1 MHTLSMPFGSMPFGS
16 LLSGPLL
23 SGRPRRRATR
33 LLGLAVAG
41 ALTLSGCSDATTGA
55 DPSSAGSTSSSAS
68 ESPSP
73 SESSSA
79 STEPTPYLPVRDG
92 VDLTAQGSE
101 LAVGDHAVVAFEP
114 RQDEVGVLDIKVTR
128 LEKTTFEKSFSG
140 WQLDATTRKSNPYFV
155 HATVK
160 NIGGTDLGG
169 RKVPLYI
176 VDGRNTLVEAS
187 DFASTF
193 RPCPSKALPKT
204 FENGDRTKVCLVYL
218 SPRNGELTAVS
229 FRPTEDFNP
238 IIWTGEVRPLGSG
251 SAKKKN
257 KPRTGDS

>member
-1 MHTLSMPFGSMPFGS
+1 VHTLSM
-16 LLSGPLL
+16 LSGPL
-23 SGRPRRRATR
+23 SSSRPRRLGARV
-33 LLGLAVAG
+33 LGLALVGSLA
-41 ALTLSGCSDATTGA
+41 LSGCSDATTGD
-55 DPSSAGSTSSSAS
+55 DPSAAGSTSSSAS
-68 ESPSP
+68 ESPSGSATP
-73 SESSSA
+73 SESASSSA
-79 STEPTPYLPVRDG
+79 STEATPYLPVRDG

-155 HATVK
+155 HATVQ
-160 NIGGTDLGG
+160 NVGGTDLGG

-176 VDGRNTLVEAS
+176 VDGRNTLIEAS

-193 RPCPSKALPKT
+193 RPCPSKPLPRG

-218 SPRNGELTAVS
+218 SPRDGELTAVS

-238 IIWTGEVRPLGSG
+238 IIWTGEVQPLGSDK
-251 SAKKKN
+251 ATKDRKKKSRKAN
-257 KPRTGDS
+257 S

>member
-1 MHTLSMPFGSMPFGS
+1 VHTLSM
-16 LLSGPLL
+16 LCGPL
-23 SGRPRRRATR
+23 SSARRPRRRAAR
-33 LLGLAVAG
+33 LLGLAVVG
-41 ALTLSGCSDATTGA
+41 ALTVSGCSQATTGD
-55 DPSSAGSTSSSAS
+55 DPSAAGSTSTSASDSPTPS
-68 ESPSP
+68 ESPT
-73 SESSSA
+73 ESSSP
-79 STEPTPYLPVRDG
+79 STEATPYLPVRDG

-101 LAVGDHAVVAFEP
+101 LALGDHAVVAFEP

-155 HATVK
+155 HATVE

-176 VDGRNTLVEAS
+176 VDGRNTLIEAS

-193 RPCPSKALPKT
+193 QPCPSKPLPRN

-218 SPRNGELTAVS
+218 SPRDGELTAVS

-238 IIWTGEVRPLGSG
+238 IIWTGEVQPLGSG
-251 SAKKKN
+251 KAKKDKSHKAN
-257 KPRTGDS
+257 S